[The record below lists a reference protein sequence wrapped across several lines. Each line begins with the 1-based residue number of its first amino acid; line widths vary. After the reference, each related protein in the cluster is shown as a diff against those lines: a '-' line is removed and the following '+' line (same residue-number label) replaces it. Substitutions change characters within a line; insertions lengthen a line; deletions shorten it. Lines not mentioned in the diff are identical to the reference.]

1 MNRDSTCP
9 VCCLLIQFDK
19 RCIIYTRYKFGL
31 FGNPK
36 ASDEDRTRDTNL
48 EGWDVTAT
56 PHSQGICLLYNKL
69 PVFVKYFQSFI
80 SKNVI
85 VHIFKDLRWHCN
97 HLSSIIPRPHCSLH
111 TSDRSRKNLCGT
123 SMNTIQF
130 RNCLLYTSPSPRD

>member
-9 VCCLLIQFDK
+9 VCYLSSQLGK

-56 PHSQGICLLYNKL
+56 PHSQERHMPIVQQTASLCQRFPILYLLRYDCTFLQKFWVAL
-69 PVFVKYFQSFI
+69 
-80 SKNVI
+80 
-85 VHIFKDLRWHCN
+85 
-97 HLSSIIPRPHCSLH
+97 
-111 TSDRSRKNLCGT
+111 
-123 SMNTIQF
+123 
-130 RNCLLYTSPSPRD
+130 